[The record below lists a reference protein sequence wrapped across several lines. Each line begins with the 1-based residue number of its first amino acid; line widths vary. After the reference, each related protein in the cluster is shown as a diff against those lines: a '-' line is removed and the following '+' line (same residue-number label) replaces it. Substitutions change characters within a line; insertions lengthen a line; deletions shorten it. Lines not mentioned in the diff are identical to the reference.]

1 MKVQIGTIL
10 YRDESGEPTDDIPI
24 YDDLPDDTAEK
35 AVLDEIARIVAREY
49 HRIKREQYIDVGASR
64 KKPGARMIRLIEP
77 DTNGQL
83 GGLFY
88 GYPNYER
95 ETYSLYPADEETR
108 RFYSKRIV
116 AMLLVARSGK

>member
-1 MKVQIGTIL
+1 M
-10 YRDESGEPTDDIPI
+10 
-24 YDDLPDDTAEK
+24 
-35 AVLDEIARIVAREY
+35 
-49 HRIKREQYIDVGASR
+49 REQYIDVGASR

-88 GYPNYER
+88 GYPNYET

-116 AMLLVARSGK
+116 AMLLVARSGKS

>member
-1 MKVQIGTIL
+1 M
-10 YRDESGEPTDDIPI
+10 
-24 YDDLPDDTAEK
+24 
-35 AVLDEIARIVAREY
+35 
-49 HRIKREQYIDVGASR
+49 REQYIDVGASR
-64 KKPGARMIRLIEP
+64 KKAGARMIRLIEP
-77 DTNGQL
+77 GTNGQL

-88 GYPNYER
+88 RYPNYER

>member
-1 MKVQIGTIL
+1 M
-10 YRDESGEPTDDIPI
+10 
-24 YDDLPDDTAEK
+24 
-35 AVLDEIARIVAREY
+35 
-49 HRIKREQYIDVGASR
+49 REQYIDVGASR
-64 KKPGARMIRLIEP
+64 KKAGARMIRLIEP
-77 DTNGQL
+77 GTNGQL

-116 AMLLVARSGK
+116 AMLLVARSSASG